1 MATNNATFS
10 NLPISNEH
18 DRPTEPFAPLWSK
31 TEKQPSTHDH
41 IPATLDGEV
50 ELDTV
55 RVKAEKQLQ
64 GSQELENLRLS
75 IASGSEH
82 QLRGEIADLNT
93 ELADAKQ
100 RAGIFE
106 TNSVEN
112 TSAAIHIQERGRLKR
127 MLRLIYKSEPAFSE
141 FETVGERK
149 AKLTGIVGAITGDQ
163 KTLMEINGASA
174 GF

>member
-1 MATNNATFS
+1 MATNNTTFS

-18 DRPTEPFAPLWSK
+18 DRPTEPFAPLWAK
-31 TEKQPSTHDH
+31 IEKPSTNEH
-41 IPATLDGEV
+41 ISTTLDGEV
-50 ELDTV
+50 ELDAV
-55 RVKAEKQLQ
+55 RAKAEKQLQ
-64 GSQELENLRLS
+64 GSQELEDLRLS
-75 IASGSEH
+75 IASDSER
-82 QLRGEIADLNT
+82 QLRGEITDLNV
-93 ELADAKQ
+93 ELANAKQ

-112 TSAAIHIQERGRLKR
+112 TGAAIHIQERSRLKR